1 MSSYFTHIYTGILQ
15 SSKFDTIV
23 LFALLWLCI
32 KKLTIQNVWVK
43 LTVGLS
49 HLFTPGNI
57 SRHPGYLPDKL
68 QGVNVLEDVFE
79 DGVVNDPS
87 GIGDTCESVHAETDD
102 QEAGL
107 RRNEVSFTVVGRP

>member
-1 MSSYFTHIYTGILQ
+1 MWPLGIRVGHN
-15 SSKFDTIV
+15 IV
-23 LFALLWLCI
+23 GGTELHLLCHLLCAI
-32 KKLTIQNVWVK
+32 KVAFCTNVWVK